1 MVEKS
6 TQGEKQKPKRRE
18 LLIVLLF
25 QLSSILLCLLSL
37 ILGVGDSAA
46 EEFVPIPL
54 HALNQGDYSADE
66 AVYSFQKIG
75 LDLIVEVLLDRE
87 THAEDI
93 SSRATAVAIG
103 MLTPVPTITPGLDG
117 RSISGGSQLDETT
130 PENPSLVP
138 QPGETTVVEPTSTY
152 TGQPTQQSTSQPANP
167 PASWPTYPPYNSPL
181 ATPTPTKR
189 PENFSPETATL
200 TPTISIQ
207 DTNTPTSSP
216 TSTGQP
222 TATDSP
228 TASVTA
234 TITGTASPT
243 STDLPSTFPTTTDSP
258 TGTTTPSSS
267 PTLTATN
274 TVTYTPTASSTPLA
288 TGVPT
293 ITPTNSPVAS
303 ATNSLT
309 LTPSLTSTPT
319 PVNTATLTPTESQNP
334 IETHTP
340 THTPT
345 QTAVVAN
352 TATFTPIVSPSPTL
366 TFTPPVSPINTATNT
381 PTSSP
386 IPIATRTP
394 THTSTYT
401 PPPTATNTA
410 IITPTASPTSTA
422 TNTSTSTPNV
432 TPAPTETNTSTN
444 TPTATPTPT
453 TTNTPTATATATNS
467 PTPTPSLPDCY
478 VGLPPGATP
487 SDDTFLRASSPT
499 SNFGTQPEIEV
510 RPDNGANRRGLI
522 RFDLSAIP
530 QGSTVT
536 SATLYLFEK
545 DKKLDQVTY
554 LYRINSPW
562 DENTVTWNFPWTTPG
577 GDFDNSRAYAS
588 FFPNQSNCM
597 LTIDLTDLV
606 QEWVAG
612 TSNYGF
618 LLYSIGPNH
627 ILRYASKENGVVDQ
641 QPRLVVNYIESTLGF
656 SYLDILRGRI
666 NFRLR

>member
-25 QLSSILLCLLSL
+25 QSSSILLCLLSL
-37 ILGVGDSAA
+37 ILGVVDSAA

-87 THAEDI
+87 AHAEDI
-93 SSRATAVAIG
+93 SSRATAVAID
-103 MLTPVPTITPGLDG
+103 MLTPVPSITPGLDG
-117 RSISGGSQLDETT
+117 RSISGGSQLDETIL
-130 PENPSLVP
+130 ENPTSVP
-138 QPGETTVVEPTSTY
+138 QPGETTFVEPSSTL
-152 TGQPTQQSTSQPANP
+152 TGQPTQQSTSQPINP

-181 ATPTPTKR
+181 ATPTPTNR
-189 PENFSPETATL
+189 PEKFSPETATL

-216 TSTGQP
+216 TSTRQP

-234 TITGTASPT
+234 T
-243 STDLPSTFPTTTDSP
+243 
-258 TGTTTPSSS
+258 
-267 PTLTATN
+267 N
-274 TVTYTPTASSTPLA
+274 TVTLTPTASSTPLA

-319 PVNTATLTPTESQNP
+319 PVNAATLTPTESQNP

-340 THTPT
+340 AHTPT
-345 QTAVVAN
+345 QTAVMAN
-352 TATFTPIVSPSPTL
+352 TATLTPIVSPSPTL
-366 TFTPPVSPINTATNT
+366 TNTPPVSPINTATNT

-386 IPIATRTP
+386 IPTATSTP
-394 THTSTYT
+394 THTPTNAPPPNATYT
-401 PPPTATNTA
+401 PTSSPIPTATNTA
-410 IITPTASPTSTA
+410 TIIPTASPTSTA
-422 TNTSTSTPNV
+422 TNTSTSTPTPTATSTATNTSTSTPNV
-432 TPAPTETNTSTN
+432 TPTSTETNTSTN

-588 FFPNQSNCM
+588 FLPNQSNCM
-597 LTIDLTDLV
+597 LTLDLTDLV

-612 TSNYGF
+612 TPNYGF

-641 QPRLVVNYIESTLGF
+641 HPRLAVNYIESTPGI
-656 SYLDILRGRI
+656 SYLDILRDSF
-666 NFRLR
+666 NLRRR